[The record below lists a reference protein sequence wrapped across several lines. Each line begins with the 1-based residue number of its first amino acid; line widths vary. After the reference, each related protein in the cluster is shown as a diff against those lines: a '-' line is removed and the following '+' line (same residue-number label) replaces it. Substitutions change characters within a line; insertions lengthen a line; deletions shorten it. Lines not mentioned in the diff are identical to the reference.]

1 MAPPQFLAGA
11 AFVTFYWTYNAQLA
25 VTRLGMQVL
34 GGVTFGQGLAD
45 GLGGVAKGAFTQHLQ
60 PLMPGN
66 AALVRVGVRDW
77 RTAHQPEFRDT
88 APQVTGAGVGD
99 MLPAQLAICVTLRTA
114 LAGKSF
120 RGRVYLGGF
129 LETHND
135 AASRVSAAATA
146 GVLGFLDAC
155 DDGFESFGLR
165 TAVVSK
171 PAEDVQLIR
180 RTTTAAGDVIEDIIS
195 HQVAK
200 TGSVNDV
207 VAFEARNSTWETQ
220 RRRANERGG
229 GVSLLTSAGIIRK
242 DVSTA

>member
-1 MAPPQFLAGA
+1 MSPPQFLAGSA
-11 AFVTFYWTYNAQLA
+11 WVTLYWTYNAQLA

-34 GGVTFGQGLAD
+34 GGITFSQGLAD
-45 GLGGVAKGAFTQHLQ
+45 SLGGVAKGAFTTHLQ

-66 AALVRVGVRDW
+66 VALVRLGVRDW
-77 RTAHQPEFRDT
+77 RTANQPEYRDT
-88 APQVTGAGVGD
+88 APQVTGSGVGD
-99 MLPAQLAICVTLRTA
+99 MLPSQLAVCVTLRTA
-114 LAGKSF
+114 LAGKSY

-135 AASRVSAAATA
+135 AASRVSTAATA

-165 TAVVSK
+165 TSVVSK
-171 PAEDVQLIR
+171 PAEDVQIIR
-180 RTTTAAGDVIEDIIS
+180 RTTLASGDVVEDILS

-200 TGSVNDV
+200 VGSVNDV

-229 GVSLLTSAGIIRK
+229 GVSLLSPAGIIRK
-242 DVSTA
+242 TPS